1 MSSGAPPGNMAGPRS
16 ERPEASPGGEA
27 EEPTEGH
34 VQRNLALVG
43 LGLAIAAVIVLLF
56 ARGNP
61 YTVTAEFENASQ
73 LVEGNQVIVSGV
85 PAGEV
90 KELSLSPNGTA
101 LVKLEIS
108 GDYAPLQRGTVATI
122 RSQSLSGIAN
132 RYVQLQMP
140 EGDRAGGPIPS
151 GGSIALTDTVSE
163 VDLDQLFN
171 TLDRRSIRG
180 FKDVIKGFA
189 RAYDGIGPQTNRGF
203 KYLNP
208 FLSTSREVLS
218 ELGRDQRRFERLIVD
233 TSSLSGALAE
243 RAPDL
248 EQFVSNTNRMMAA
261 IGSENVALA
270 DAIGQLPGFMRS
282 FNTTGVNLRATLDD
296 LDPLVEASKPVAR
309 KLGPFTRRLRGFA
322 TDAVPAVRDLDRIV
336 RRPGRGNDLTELT
349 RLQVPLAK
357 IAVGPVDRN
366 GKRRRGALPESV
378 ASLKGALPQ
387 LSFFRPY
394 TPELVGWFDDFGHTG
409 FWDANGSFA
418 RQSIIF
424 NAFIIDPTTGM
435 PQSFIP
441 FADRGEVFKAVADT
455 FNTKRCPGSM
465 ERDRDGTIP
474 FTDPGGQPGG
484 KSLDCDP
491 SQIPSGE

>member
-1 MSSGAPPGNMAGPRS
+1 LAGDAVEQA
-16 ERPEASPGGEA
+16 ERES
-27 EEPTEGH
+27 H
-34 VQRNLALVG
+34 VRRNVALVA
-43 LGLAIAAVIVLLF
+43 LAVAVAAVIALLLVG
-56 ARGNP
+56 GNP

-73 LVEGNQVIVSGV
+73 LVPGNQVQVAGV

-90 KELSLSPNGTA
+90 TEISLSDDDTA
-101 LVKLEIS
+101 LVELEI
-108 GDYAPLQRGTVATI
+108 GDDYAPLPKGTVATI

-140 EGDRAGGPIPS
+140 EGDRAGAPIPDEGNLGLS
-151 GGSIALTDTVSE
+151 DTVSE

-189 RAYDGIGPQTNRGF
+189 RAYDGIGPQTNQGF

-218 ELGRDQRRFERLIVD
+218 ELAVDQRRFERLIID

-243 RAPDL
+243 RAPEL

-261 IGSENVALA
+261 IGSENAALA
-270 DAIGQLPGFMRS
+270 DAIGQLPGFMRN

-296 LDPLVEASKPVAR
+296 LDPLVEAAKPVAR
-309 KLGPFTRRLRGFA
+309 RLGPFTQRLRGLA
-322 TDAVPAVRDLDRIV
+322 TDAVPTVRDLDSIV
-336 RRPGRGNDLTELT
+336 RRPGRDNDLTELT
-349 RLQVPLAK
+349 RLQAPLAE

-366 GKRRRGALPESV
+366 GAGRRGALPESV
-378 ASLKGALPQ
+378 AALEDALPQ
-387 LSFFRPY
+387 LAFFRPY
-394 TPELVGWFDDFGHTG
+394 TPELIGWFDDFGHTG

-424 NAFIIDPTTGM
+424 NAFILDPTTGR
-435 PQSFIP
+435 PESPIP
-441 FADRGEVFKAVADT
+441 FGERGDLFKALADT

-484 KSLDCDP
+484 ESLDCDP
-491 SQIPSGE
+491 SQVPSGP